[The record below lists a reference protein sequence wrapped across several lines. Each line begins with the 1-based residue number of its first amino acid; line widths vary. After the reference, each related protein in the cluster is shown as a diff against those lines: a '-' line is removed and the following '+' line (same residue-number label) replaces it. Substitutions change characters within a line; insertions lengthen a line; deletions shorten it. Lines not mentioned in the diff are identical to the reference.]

1 MTTIVL
7 SRSECDILSLGL
19 KFVPTPGPI
28 TREQLFNSSLE
39 QYFRRIRQC
48 YHFDITMPMV
58 EAAKQRDASKLIQ
71 QPISSNNDNDYNN
84 HNDDDNNSGNSRK
97 ILKLKSTKPAPNVSN
112 ELINKYIYFTRDEFN
127 KVPLLSDKRCR
138 NTSYDCRMILNKMK
152 NHPSIIIKPADKN
165 LGITLL
171 DRQWY
176 VNEMNRQLNDHH
188 TYKLSTFGPMQLMM
202 LRSKIEKVASSSII
216 CEDEKK
222 FITDQASVNTSP
234 ASLYGLPKIHKLKNS
249 NLFTTDRQTDRQTDT
264 TAMVEALRELTCRPI
279 VSCVT
284 YVTTPLSKWV
294 DSMLNPLVMNIP
306 TVIKDS
312 KSFVNMIES
321 LYVDSEH
328 INDCMLLVA
337 DISSLYTMIPTD
349 EGIAMMRRF
358 LNRPVNRRQL
368 LAQHKYQQQ
377 EEINK
382 AKSDK
387 KRQQLQ
393 QIQQQQR
400 RNGDDDTCNKI
411 INTII
416 EALTI
421 VLKNN
426 YIQFK
431 GKTYLQIN
439 GTAMGQSC
447 AVVFAN
453 VFVYEIEIDMVNRR
467 LREQSLLKYGRF
479 IDDVFALIT
488 RSSLTQAFI
497 DEINSLHPNM
507 TFNCIASSSDVE
519 FLDIVIYKG
528 ERYQREKRFDVRVHQ
543 KQINRYLYIP
553 YTSFHTYHNKIGW
566 IKAELIRY
574 IRNTSSIDEYIKIK
588 KLFFRRLRDR
598 GYPPRFLLNIFNTV
612 MHSERSDMLATCT
625 RQRDVTQTPLT
636 FITTYHQSIR
646 HVTIRDCLMRHWN
659 LFDSDKKI
667 QSVLGER
674 PIIGYRR
681 SANLYNVL
689 VRSNYTEHASSD

>member
-1 MTTIVL
+1 MDD
-7 SRSECDILSLGL
+7 ENE
-19 KFVPTPGPI
+19 KNI
-28 TREQLFNSSLE
+28 TEKNNTNNSSW
-39 QYFRRIRQC
+39 
-48 YHFDITMPMV
+48 
-58 EAAKQRDASKLIQ
+58 
-71 QPISSNNDNDYNN
+71 
-84 HNDDDNNSGNSRK
+84 RK
-97 ILKLKSTKPAPNVSN
+97 ILKLKSTRAAPNVSN
-112 ELINKYIYFTRDEFN
+112 ELINKYIHLTRNEFSN
-127 KVPLLSDKRCR
+127 VPLLSDKRCR

-176 VNEMNRQLNDHH
+176 VNEMTRQLNDHH
-188 TYKLSTFGPMQLMM
+188 TYNLSTFGPLQLMM

-222 FITDQASVNTSP
+222 FITDQAAVNTSP

-249 NLFTTDRQTDRQTDT
+249 NLFTTDRRTDRQIDT
-264 TAMVEALRELTCRPI
+264 TAIIDALRELTCRPI

-284 YVTTPLSKWV
+284 YVTSPLSKWI

-321 LYVDSEH
+321 LYIDNEH
-328 INDCMLLVA
+328 FIDCVLLVA

-358 LNRPVNRRQL
+358 LNRPVNRSQL
-368 LAQHKYQQQ
+368 IAQHKHQQQ
-377 EEINK
+377 EEINMT
-382 AKSDK
+382 KSSK
-387 KRQQLQ
+387 KLKLLKQL
-393 QIQQQQR
+393 QQQQR
-400 RNGDDDTCNKI
+400 QHGDDDTCNKI

-426 YIQFK
+426 YIQFN

-453 VFVYEIEIDMVNRR
+453 VFVYEIEADMVNRR
-467 LREQSLLKYGRF
+467 LNDKSLLQYGRF
-479 IDDVFALIT
+479 IDDVFALT
-488 RSSLTQAFI
+488 ARPSFTQAFI
-497 DEINSLHPNM
+497 DDINSLHPSM
-507 TFNCIASSSDVE
+507 TFNCIASSSEVE
-519 FLDIVIYKG
+519 FLDVVIYKG

-566 IKAELIRY
+566 IRAELIRY

-625 RQRDVTQTPLT
+625 RQRDITQTPLT

-646 HVTIRDCLMRHWN
+646 HVTIRDCVMRHWN

-667 QSVLGER
+667 KSVLGER

-681 SANLYNVL
+681 SANFYNVL
-689 VRSNYTEHASSD
+689 VRSSYTEHASSDK

>member
-1 MTTIVL
+1 
-7 SRSECDILSLGL
+7 
-19 KFVPTPGPI
+19 
-28 TREQLFNSSLE
+28 
-39 QYFRRIRQC
+39 
-48 YHFDITMPMV
+48 
-58 EAAKQRDASKLIQ
+58 
-71 QPISSNNDNDYNN
+71 
-84 HNDDDNNSGNSRK
+84 
-97 ILKLKSTKPAPNVSN
+97 
-112 ELINKYIYFTRDEFN
+112 
-127 KVPLLSDKRCR
+127 
-138 NTSYDCRMILNKMK
+138 
-152 NHPSIIIKPADKN
+152 
-165 LGITLL
+165 
-171 DRQWY
+171 
-176 VNEMNRQLNDHH
+176 
-188 TYKLSTFGPMQLMM
+188 MM